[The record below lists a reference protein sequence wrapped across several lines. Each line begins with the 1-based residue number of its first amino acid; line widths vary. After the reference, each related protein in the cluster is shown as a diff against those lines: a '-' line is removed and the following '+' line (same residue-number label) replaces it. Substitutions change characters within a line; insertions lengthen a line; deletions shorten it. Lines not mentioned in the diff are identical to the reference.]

1 MVDIGLIES
10 RYVEILHTRMEGVA
24 VVNQKLQVKAL
35 GFQSL
40 GNEQLGV
47 LITPWFMNL
56 MLLPETVLPET
67 ILLETELSETEL
79 LGTELPESEEQWTEQ
94 QVGSKCIR
102 HLPSGPYE
110 FILGWDEV
118 LGGYGMCALF
128 SPMFEFNDQAAAVAT
143 AEEVIKALF
152 ESDNFAP
159 TDRQRQLSRSDSLL
173 EATESKAEP
182 DTSTVTSDEGETVK
196 LSRRQFL
203 TGGGKP
209 TARCSGHG

>member
-24 VVNQKLQVKAL
+24 VVNQKLQVKTL

-40 GNEQLGV
+40 ENEQLGV
-47 LITPWFMNL
+47 LVTPWFMNL
-56 MLLPETVLPET
+56 MLLPETDQ
-67 ILLETELSETEL
+67 
-79 LGTELPESEEQWTEQ
+79 QWTEREA
-94 QVGSKCIR
+94 GSKTVR

-128 SPMFEFNDQAAAVAT
+128 SPMFEFRDQSAAVAT

-152 ESDNFAP
+152 EPDNFAP
-159 TDRQRQLSRSDSLL
+159 TDRQRQLSVSDPLMKTA
-173 EATESKAEP
+173 EAT
-182 DTSTVTSDEGETVK
+182 DTTRVADASQAPIDEDEAIR

-203 TGGGKP
+203 TGGCNTTG
-209 TARCSGHG
+209 RYSGYG